1 MRVLLTTNEY
11 PPYVYGGAGV
21 HVEYLS
27 RELAKLTSVEVRS
40 FHDQHLD
47 EGQLHVR
54 GVKMDTTHFAGCPQ
68 SFVSPLK
75 ALSTCLA
82 FVGQGVGDELEGGNA
97 EIIHCHTWYAHFS
110 GILAKILYNI
120 PLVITVHSLEPLR
133 PWKRDQL
140 GHGYDLSR
148 WIEKS
153 ALETADSI
161 IAVSRSTRDDILRL
175 FDVDPTKVVVIP
187 NGIDTEEYQPI
198 EAPEVLVKHGVDP
211 SRPYVLFVGRITRQ
225 KGLYYLLQ
233 AIPHIDP
240 KLQVVLC
247 AGDADT
253 LAMQREIEDIVR
265 ELQSQ
270 RTGIV
275 WIPKML
281 PRQETIALYSHAMIF
296 CCPSIYE
303 PFGIINLEAMACGTP
318 VVGSAV
324 GGINEVVVDSETGF
338 LVDPHLSD
346 ELPHDPISPARFE
359 RGMADA
365 INRIANDPD
374 LCKRMAL
381 AGRERVERHYSWR
394 SIAQQTYDLY
404 RRLRSQRS
412 GGAQ

>member
-27 RELAKLTSVEVRS
+27 RELAKLTPVEVRS
-40 FHDQHLD
+40 FHDQTID
-47 EGQLHVR
+47 EGQLRVR
-54 GVKMDTTHFAGCPQ
+54 GIKMDTTHFAGCPQ

-82 FVGQGVGDELEGGNA
+82 FVGQGVRDLEGNA

-133 PWKRDQL
+133 PWKREQL
-140 GHGYDLSR
+140 GHGYDLSC
-148 WIEKS
+148 WIEKT
-153 ALETADSI
+153 ALEAADAI
-161 IAVSRSTRDDILRL
+161 IAVSRSTRDDVLRL
-175 FDVDPTKVVVIP
+175 FNVEPTRVVVIP
-187 NGIDTEEYQPI
+187 NGIDTEEYRPT
-198 EAPEVLVKHGVDP
+198 HDP
-211 SRPYVLFVGRITRQ
+211 DTIAQFGIDPNRPYVLFVGRMTRQ

-240 KLQVVLC
+240 KLQIVLC

-253 LAMQREIEDIVR
+253 LAMQREIEEMVH
-265 ELQSQ
+265 ELQ
-270 RTGIV
+270 RHRDGII
-275 WIPKML
+275 WIPKMVS
-281 PRQETIALYSHAMIF
+281 RQTTITLYSHASIF

-324 GGINEVVVDSETGF
+324 GGINEVVVDGETGL
-338 LVDPHLSD
+338 LVDPQLSP
-346 ELPHDPISPARFE
+346 EPPHDPSSPAKFE
-359 RGMADA
+359 HGLANA
-365 INRIANDPD
+365 INRLANDPE
-374 LCKRMAL
+374 LLEKMSK

-404 RRLRSQRS
+404 RRLRSQRN
-412 GGAQ
+412 

>member
-1 MRVLLTTNEY
+1 
-11 PPYVYGGAGV
+11 
-21 HVEYLS
+21 
-27 RELAKLTSVEVRS
+27 
-40 FHDQHLD
+40 
-47 EGQLHVR
+47 
-54 GVKMDTTHFAGCPQ
+54 
-68 SFVSPLK
+68 
-75 ALSTCLA
+75 
-82 FVGQGVGDELEGGNA
+82 
-97 EIIHCHTWYAHFS
+97 
-110 GILAKILYNI
+110 
-120 PLVITVHSLEPLR
+120 LR

-153 ALETADSI
+153 ALETADAI

-175 FDVDPTKVVVIP
+175 FNVEPTRVVVIP
-187 NGIDTEEYQPI
+187 NGIDTDEYQSI
-198 EAPEVLVKHGVDP
+198 EAPEVLARHGIDP
-211 SRPYVLFVGRITRQ
+211 NRPYVLFVGRITRQ

-233 AIPHIDP
+233 AIPHLDP
-240 KLQVVLC
+240 KLHVVLC

-253 LAMQREIEDIVR
+253 LAMQREIEEIVQ

-270 RTGIV
+270 RSGII

-281 PRQETIALYSHAMIF
+281 PRKDTIALYSHATIF

-324 GGINEVVVDSETGF
+324 GGINEVVVDGETGF
-338 LVDPHLSD
+338 LIDPHLSD
-346 ELPHDPISPARFE
+346 EPPHDPISPVRFE

-365 INRIANDPD
+365 INRIANDPE

-404 RRLRSQRS
+404 RRLRAQRN
-412 GGAQ
+412 GHPQ